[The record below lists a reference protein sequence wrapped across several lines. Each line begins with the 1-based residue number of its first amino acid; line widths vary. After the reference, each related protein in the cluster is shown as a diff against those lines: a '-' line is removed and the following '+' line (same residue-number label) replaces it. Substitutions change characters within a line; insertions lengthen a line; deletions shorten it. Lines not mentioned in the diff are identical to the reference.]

1 MELFQIRRYPEGSL
15 ANLALDAF
23 SLLFSYYAAPI
34 AIGIVS
40 VLVLLLPD
48 RAPEI
53 RNSAP
58 LRMQVLSDTDRR
70 LDVADAVKAL
80 TIKTFQTHYN
90 THLSEKPVWF
100 MIKTPLS
107 EGVEGSASPRS
118 MPAMAIL
125 FPSKHIRQIAC
136 FDGSTFSQ
144 IGGVSNGGASAGSL
158 TRLGSGV
165 AVDAGQREHLVCR
178 AIFSGPAVFSAFWV
192 SSADLK
198 AINDSF
204 HRRAGLLEGGLATLA
219 AFVLITAI
227 INRDW
232 VYVLFAAW
240 LFGNLRLGAIS
251 MGWDDQWFGALIPEH
266 WVPLIRKI
274 TVPIYYILTYA
285 LFQALFKANL
295 ERIGHERLLRVVQWL
310 GPILLVASVVLPVP
324 RYLPFMWVVVSVGI
338 AVVIFILARLLVVAP
353 SRTVL
358 WYSAALAVALMA
370 TLGEVASAALG
381 KLFVFPTLN
390 SVTAA
395 LVSSLMAALAIA
407 EQIRAE
413 RAQRLRAQAA
423 LSEAYEFSPVG
434 LFTLATD
441 GRFVRH
447 NPALEAMLCME
458 RNEINRHWD
467 DYFPAG
473 SWQRIYR
480 QAVESGAVE
489 IELSRSVGLADSNW
503 PRSHRSNSNAR
514 SVGLTTREDLIATP
528 RTDGAMRQ
536 HLLIKAAYVGAQLEG
551 SVQDITERQHAI
563 QTLSFL
569 AEHDP
574 LTGALNRRGVDAR
587 IADAMTAAGCTLAPL
602 IIAYLDLDRFK
613 LINDLFGHQ
622 TGDEVLKQVCQR
634 IETRLPPPAVVC
646 RVGGDEFII
655 LVQNTPVGSA
665 AVLCQAIV
673 DGIGAEP
680 YQIGTR
686 AFQVRASLGLI
697 EAPAGM
703 SAQEI
708 ISAADSACREAKQN
722 GNGRIVVYKNDAH
735 IFEEHA
741 RDLSLMEQFSGGEL
755 PCAGL
760 YLEMQPIMSLR
771 RPYETLDF
779 EVLLRLRAPDGTNI
793 PPSKV
798 ISAAEAN
805 GSISALDK
813 WVMETTLHWI
823 ESNHSKLPRT
833 TYVSIN
839 VSGASLNDER
849 FVTEMGKL
857 LRRYRKVVPL
867 ICIEITEGVALHDL
881 NNTRRLIDSA
891 QCLGAKVALDDFGAG
906 YTSFSYLRDLPAD
919 ALKIDGGFVRD
930 IRGNPANAAIVEA
943 AIGLARNLGM
953 QSIAEWV
960 EDAQTLELLQ
970 TMSADYVQ
978 GFAIARPQSPEMIL
992 AATSAADFVKD
1003 PEILELIGPRP
1014 AQDSQDYHP
1023 PGSTH

>member
-1 MELFQIRRYPEGSL
+1 MELFARRRYPERGV
-15 ANLALDAF
+15 ANLAIDAF
-23 SLLFSYYAAPI
+23 SFFFSYYAVPI
-34 AIGIVS
+34 AIGIFS
-40 VLVLLLPD
+40 VIVLLLPD
-48 RAPEI
+48 KAPEP

-58 LRMQVLSDTDRR
+58 VWMQVLSDPDGH
-70 LDVADAVKAL
+70 LDLADAVKAL
-80 TIKTFQTHYN
+80 TIKSLQNNYN

-100 MIKTPLS
+100 AIKAPGL
-107 EGVEGSASPRS
+107 EGVKDSAVATSPS
-118 MPAMAIL
+118 AVF

-136 FDGSTFSQ
+136 FDGFTLLP
-144 IGGVSNGGASAGSL
+144 IGNLSDSGVSAGSL
-158 TRLGSGV
+158 TRSGSGV
-165 AVDAGQREHLVCR
+165 SVEIGQHEYLVCK
-178 AIFSGPAVFSAFWV
+178 AIFSGPAVLSAFWV

-198 AINDSF
+198 RVNDSF
-204 HRRAGLLEGGLATLA
+204 HRHAGLLEGGLATLA

-251 MGWDDQWFGALIPEH
+251 MGWDDQWFGASIPLQ
-266 WVPLIRKI
+266 WVSLIRKI

-285 LFQALFKANL
+285 LFRALFKANL
-295 ERIGHERLLRVVQWL
+295 ERVGYERLLRVVQWL

-324 RYLPFMWVVVSVGI
+324 TFLPVMWGIVSFGI
-338 AVVIFILARLLVVAP
+338 VVVIFILARLLVVAP

-370 TLGEVASAALG
+370 TFGEIASAVLG
-381 KLFVFPTLN
+381 KRFAVPTLN

-423 LSEAYEFSPVG
+423 LIEAYEFSPVG
-434 LFTLATD
+434 LFTLAAN

-447 NPALEAMLCME
+447 NPALEEMLGMG
-458 RNEINRHWD
+458 RNETDRHWD

-473 SWQRIYR
+473 SWQSIYR
-480 QAVESGAVE
+480 QTAKCGTVE
-489 IELSRSVGLADSNW
+489 IELTRSVELTDSKRSGTDGLKATGS
-503 PRSHRSNSNAR
+503 
-514 SVGLTTREDLIATP
+514 SVGLTTREDFIVTP
-528 RTDGAMRQ
+528 GAHGAMHQ

-551 SVQDITERQHAI
+551 SVQDITERQQAI
-563 QTLSFL
+563 QTLGFL
-569 AEHDP
+569 ADHDP
-574 LTGALNRRGVDAR
+574 LTGALNRRGIDTL
-587 IADAMTAAGCTLAPL
+587 ITGAMTAAVPL

-622 TGDEVLKQVCQR
+622 SGDEVLKQVCLR
-634 IETRLPPPAVVC
+634 IDTRLPPSGVIC
-646 RVGGDEFII
+646 RVGGDEFIVLI
-655 LVQNTPVGSA
+655 RNTPVGEA
-665 AVLCQAIV
+665 AMLCQTIV
-673 DGIGAEP
+673 DAIGEEP

-703 SAQEI
+703 SAQEV
-708 ISAADSACREAKQN
+708 ISAADTACREAKEN
-722 GNGRIVVYKNDAH
+722 GNGRIVVYKHDARM
-735 IFEEHA
+735 FAEHA
-741 RDLSLMEQFSGGEL
+741 RDLSLMERFSSGEL
-755 PCAGL
+755 PYAGL

-771 RPYETLDF
+771 TPYETLDF
-779 EVLLRLRAPDGTNI
+779 EVLLRMRAPDGTNI

-805 GSISALDK
+805 GSISALDM
-813 WVMETTLHWI
+813 WVMETTLRWI
-823 ESNHSKLPRT
+823 QTNHAKLPGT
-833 TYVSIN
+833 TYVSVN

-849 FVTEMGKL
+849 FVTEIGTL
-857 LRRYRKVVPL
+857 FRRYQPVVPL

-891 QCLGAKVALDDFGAG
+891 QSLGAKVALDDFGAG

-930 IRGNPANAAIVEA
+930 MRANPANAAIVEA

-970 TMSADYVQ
+970 AMNVDYVQ
-978 GFAIARPQSPEMIL
+978 GFAIARPQAPEMLL
-992 AATSAADFVKD
+992 AATSAADFVTD
-1003 PEILELIGPRP
+1003 PEILELIGPMPSRDAP
-1014 AQDSQDYHP
+1014 ESMH
-1023 PGSTH
+1023 